1 VTDAKFYQALGPVAA
16 ETLAAGSPV
25 LGDRTQ
31 AVASVAPFGSAQA
44 DGLSYRDGRP
54 KGPLPPLR
62 GCVVAQEALAPSL
75 LEAGAEAVI
84 IAPAPRAAF
93 ARMLGM
99 LFRQRAWMD
108 DGPAPVIEAEA
119 KVSPHAILSSGCMI
133 GAGAIIA
140 PLAVIGPGCAI
151 GRGSIIGP
159 HVSIQCALIGDG
171 VTIGPGAVIGERG
184 FGVAGDAGGLV
195 DMPHLGRVIIQD
207 RVSIGAGTTVDRGML
222 DDTVIG
228 EDSKIDNLCQIAH
241 NVRVGRRVVVAAFG
255 GISGSTIV
263 EDGARLG
270 GRVGIAD
277 HRHIGEKAEL
287 AAGSAVMHDVP
298 AGEMWGG
305 YPAQPA
311 RTWMRQAAWLRK
323 QAQRKSDGGQ

>member
-1 VTDAKFYQALGPVAA
+1 MNRVRMPDASPARHALRSASALVLLGAACAGVPVAS
-16 ETLAAGSPV
+16 LAAS
-25 LGDRTQ
+25 
-31 AVASVAPFGSAQA
+31 SA
-44 DGLSYRDGRP
+44 
-54 KGPLPPLR
+54 
-62 GCVVAQEALAPSL
+62 
-75 LEAGAEAVI
+75 
-84 IAPAPRAAF
+84 APASAPAAPRPAAT
-93 ARMLGM
+93 A
-99 LFRQRAWMD
+99 AANA
-108 DGPAPVIEAEA
+108 PAN
-119 KVSPHAILSSGCMI
+119 
-133 GAGAIIA
+133 
-140 PLAVIGPGCAI
+140 
-151 GRGSIIGP
+151 
-159 HVSIQCALIGDG
+159 
-171 VTIGPGAVIGERG
+171 
-184 FGVAGDAGGLV
+184 
-195 DMPHLGRVIIQD
+195 
-207 RVSIGAGTTVDRGML
+207 IGAGTTVDRGML

>member
-1 VTDAKFYQALGPVAA
+1 MTDAKFYEALGPVAA
-16 ETLAAGSPV
+16 ETLAAGLPV
-25 LGDRTQ
+25 LGDP
-31 AVASVAPFGSAQA
+31 AHLVASVAPFGAALA
-44 DGLSYRDGRP
+44 DGLSYRDGRL
-54 KGPLPPLR
+54 KGEQLTLQ
-62 GCVVAQEALAPSL
+62 GCIVAQEAMAPVL
-75 LEAGAEAVI
+75 LEAGAAAVI
-84 IAPAPRAAF
+84 VAPAPRAAF
-93 ARMLGM
+93 ARMLAK

-119 KVSPHAILSSGCMI
+119 KVSPHAVLSPGCMI
-133 GAGAIIA
+133 GAGAVIA

-151 GRGSIIGP
+151 GRGSVIGP
-159 HVSIQCALIGDG
+159 QASVQCALIGDD

-184 FGVAGDAGGLV
+184 FGVAGDAGGLI
-195 DMPHLGRVIIQD
+195 DMPHLGRVILQD

-241 NVRVGRRVVVAAFG
+241 NVRIGRRVVVAAFG
-255 GISGSTIV
+255 GISGSTVI

-270 GRVGIAD
+270 GRVGVAD
-277 HRHIGEKAEL
+277 HRHIGEKSEL

-311 RTWMRQAAWLRK
+311 RTWMRQTAWLRK
-323 QAQRKSDGGQ
+323 QAQRKGDGGQ